1 MSHLPLPGAAVS
13 PLLAAGL
20 LLAAIP
26 TMRAFDLAHPTVSEI
41 LSATGA
47 SRSRAYELRFAIL
60 DALPDLQRPRGRP
73 PDRTA
78 EPEPDDKLAIATEVL
93 RYVMEHPGSVAR
105 HDERRRYSDA
115 FRARILDRLAARR
128 EVPLPD
134 FADAAQIPEST
145 LRDWLRGERVQT
157 APPATLATSR
167 GPTSEQVQTVL
178 HAWTSWSGSFT
189 DFCDHVQT
197 HWRVPF
203 GRTLLASVL
212 EAHGV
217 RIPKRR
223 PGRKPDADA
232 LRGQF
237 ETFFPGAQWV
247 GDGTEL
253 GVAINGEDFTVN
265 LELLVDAHTA
275 AFTGASVRPTEDAAA
290 VIEAF
295 TDGVATTGK
304 PPLAVLLDNK
314 PSNHADVVRDA
325 LGDTCDIPAT
335 PFRPE
340 NKAHCEG
347 AFGLFAQTAPVLEIT
362 ACSPEQLALEVGRLV
377 ATTWARAVNHRPRAD
392 RGGRSRV
399 QLYGDD
405 PPTEEQIAQAKAA
418 LEERV
423 RRQELA
429 RRTRAA
435 RQDPVVRQLLA
446 DAFARLELDDPRG
459 NLLTAIAGY
468 PLDAIVEG
476 IAIFDGKQRAGTLP
490 DGVDARYLLGIVRNV
505 AQEAEGMAIADEL
518 WRARLDARDRVLTHL
533 QDQRERIEE
542 EPPDPEDLVRDY
554 VDRALRPDRLLHRF
568 FWLSAAADVINE
580 EPEDALRRP
589 LFRLAARRIH
599 STHALPHP
607 ARLRATRFLAA
618 KVVALA

>member
-1 MSHLPLPGAAVS
+1 MSHLPLPEAAVS

-20 LLAAIP
+20 LLAAVP
-26 TMRAFDLAHPTVSEI
+26 TLRNFDLAHPTVSEI

-47 SRSRAYELRFAIL
+47 SRSRAYELRHAIL
-60 DALPDLQRPRGRP
+60 DVLPNLQRPRGRP
-73 PDRTA
+73 PDQTA
-78 EPEPDDKLAIATEVL
+78 EPEPDDKLAIASEVL

-115 FRARILDRLAARR
+115 FRAWFLDLLATRR

-134 FADAAQIPEST
+134 FAGATQIPEST
-145 LRDWLRGERVQT
+145 LRDWLRGERTQT
-157 APPATLATSR
+157 APAETLAVSR
-167 GPTSEQVQTVL
+167 GPTSAQVQTVL
-178 HAWTSWSGSFT
+178 HAWSSWSGNFT
-189 DFCDHVQT
+189 DFCGHVQT

-203 GRTLLASVL
+203 GRTLLASIL

-223 PGRKPDADA
+223 SGRKPDADA

-237 ETFFPGAQWV
+237 QTFFPGAQWV

-253 GVAINGEDFTVN
+253 GVTINGEDFTVN

-290 VIEAF
+290 VVEAF
-295 TDGVATTGK
+295 ADGVATTGAA
-304 PPLAVLLDNK
+304 PLALLLDNK

-325 LGDTCDIPAT
+325 LGDTLDIHAT
-335 PFRPE
+335 PFRAE

-347 AFGLFAQTAPVLEIT
+347 AFGLFAQTAPSLDIAASTPHE
-362 ACSPEQLALEVGRLV
+362 LALEVGRLV

-405 PPTEEQIAQAKAA
+405 PPTDEQVAQAKAA

-429 RRTRAA
+429 RQTRAA

-446 DAFARLELDDPRG
+446 DTFARLELDDPDG
-459 NLLTAIAGY
+459 NLRTAIAGY

-476 IAIFDGKQRAGTLP
+476 IAIFDGKRRSGSLP

-518 WRARLDARDRVLTHL
+518 WRARQDARDRVLLHL
-533 QDQRERIEE
+533 QGQRERIEDD
-542 EPPDPEDLVRDY
+542 PPDLEDLVRDY
-554 VDRALRPDRLLHRF
+554 IDRALRPDRLLHRF
-568 FWLSAAADVINE
+568 FWLSAAADVLND
-580 EPEDALRRP
+580 EPDDALRQP
-589 LFRLAARRIH
+589 LFRLATRRIH
-599 STHALPHP
+599 STHAVPHP
-607 ARLRATRFLAA
+607 DRLRATRFLAA
-618 KVVALA
+618 KVVALG